1 MKDILV
7 FAKEILLERMPV
19 TGTFIDFTM
28 GNGHDTLYFAQY
40 LEQGHVYAFDI
51 QPQAVENTRRLRAP
65 PGHLNPRQPQQCGQ
79 VCPRGNRCRGL

>member
-28 GNGHDTLYFAQY
+28 GNGHDKMK
-40 LEQGHVYAFDI
+40 G
-51 QPQAVENTRRLRAP
+51 
-65 PGHLNPRQPQQCGQ
+65 
-79 VCPRGNRCRGL
+79 